1 MKITATMKIPWNPR
15 EFPMNSPI
23 TNHHAT
29 VFPPHRLRLHTRRLH
44 ELEVGKFDDL
54 IGGSN
59 WGLGGSSKILNG
71 PMWKKYDVWWTIFFG
86 GYLGT
91 LCEERKTH
99 FGSTGSKHFLRS
111 GTSFTVEF
119 PPPHANTIEIGVY
132 LRTFSARLHETG
144 SVVAP
149 QQVVSKWSFQ
159 WFCLDWENQ
168 CKPENP
174 KRYSWSSNGS
184 RMQSGQGYSQ
194 LIQLI

>member
-1 MKITATMKIPWNPR
+1 MKPPWV
-15 EFPMNSPI
+15 S
-23 TNHHAT
+23 
-29 VFPPHRLRLHTRRLH
+29 H
-44 ELEVGKFDDL
+44 ELPHYESPCYGFSSTSVEAPHPTSTWVG
-54 IGGSN
+54 GGKVRWSN
-59 WGLGGSSKILNG
+59 WGIQLGSWGILQDFEWPHVEKIWCLMNHIFWG
-71 PMWKKYDVWWTIFFG
+71 ISRDTLWRKKNPFRFNRFQALFKGWYFIHCGV
-86 GYLGT
+86 
-91 LCEERKTH
+91 
-99 FGSTGSKHFLRS
+99 
-111 GTSFTVEF
+111 

>member
-1 MKITATMKIPWNPR
+1 MKPPWV
-15 EFPMNSPI
+15 S
-23 TNHHAT
+23 
-29 VFPPHRLRLHTRRLH
+29 H
-44 ELEVGKFDDL
+44 ELPHYESPCYGFSSTSVEAPHPTSTWVG
-54 IGGSN
+54 GGKVRWSN
-59 WGLGGSSKILNG
+59 WGIQLGILG
-71 PMWKKYDVWWTIFFG
+71 DPPRFWMAPCGKKYDVWWTIFFG

-184 RMQSGQGYSQ
+184 RMQSGQEDIASWFNWSM
-194 LIQLI
+194 I